1 MPAQTEMLVV
11 CLLSLVFSALL
22 YPGYIQWLK
31 KKQVE
36 QFLREDG
43 PQSHAHKAKTPT
55 MGGVVFSIV
64 ATIVSMVMLFVL
76 KDPSLIIPGAA
87 VVAVAVLCG
96 IIGFIDDY
104 AKFARKNNKGISGYI
119 RFSSELVLGALL
131 GVVLLACAHD
141 SIVVPFASQLA
152 NIFGGHVGS
161 VNSEISGHLLQLWI
175 PPWMI
180 FVPLAS
186 FLIVATANSLNLHDG
201 MDGLAG
207 GTASQVFAAMAI
219 MLFAT
224 GQIGYA
230 LIATSAAG
238 ALCGF
243 LLFNRNPAKIFMGDT
258 GSLFIGG
265 LMGALVVAGGLV
277 FWFVPLSLV
286 YIAESLSVIIQVL
299 TFKLTKKL
307 EGEAQMPFFKVVIT
321 KLTKRIPGEG
331 KRVFRMAP
339 LHHHYEAV
347 LAEKG
352 VPEWQVVAGFWVVQ
366 FVICVATLTWFFS
379 IEGYNVH

>member
-11 CLLSLVFSALL
+11 CLLSLFFSAVL

-31 KKQVE
+31 RKQVE

-55 MGGVVFSIV
+55 MGGVVFSTV
-64 ATIVSMVMLFVL
+64 ATLVAIGSWFLC
-76 KDPSLIIPGAA
+76 KDTALILP
-87 VVAVAVLCG
+87 VAGILLVAVLCG

-104 AKFARKNNKGISGYI
+104 AKFAQKNNKGISGYI
-119 RFSSELVLGALL
+119 RFGSEVLLGALL
-131 GVVLLACAHD
+131 GIALMMG
-141 SIVVPFASQLA
+141 SREMIVIPFAEQIA
-152 NIFGGHVGS
+152 NIL
-161 VNSEISGHLLQLWI
+161 SGHAGVIENGITGTQVSIW
-175 PPWMI
+175 
-180 FVPLAS
+180 VPTWPIYIALSS
-186 FLIVATANSLNLHDG
+186 FLIVATSNSLNLHDG

-207 GTASQVFAAMAI
+207 GTSSQVFAALAI

-230 LIATSAAG
+230 LIAASAAG

-258 GSLFIGG
+258 GSLYIGG

-277 FWFVPLSLV
+277 VWFVPLSLV
-286 YIAESLSVIIQVL
+286 YIAESLSVIVQVL

-307 EGEAQMPFFKVVIT
+307 EGEQNMPVHKVIIT

-347 LAEKG
+347 LADKG
-352 VPEWQVVAGFWVVQ
+352 VPEWQVVAMFWVVQ
-366 FVICVATLTWFFS
+366 FLVCVGTLLAFFAVK
-379 IEGYNVH
+379 G

>member
-1 MPAQTEMLVV
+1 MLVV
-11 CLLSLVFSALL
+11 CFLSLFFSAVL
-22 YPGYIQWLK
+22 YPSYIQWLK

-64 ATIVSMVMLFVL
+64 ATIASIGSWFFL
-76 KDPSLIIPGAA
+76 KETSLIIPVAA
-87 VVAVAVLCG
+87 ILAVAVLCG
-96 IIGFIDDY
+96 MIGFIDDY
-104 AKFARKNNKGISGYI
+104 AKFAQKNNKGISGYI
-119 RFSSELVLGALL
+119 RFSAEVMLGALL
-131 GVVLLACAHD
+131 GLVLLQCSHQM
-141 SIVVPFASQLA
+141 ILVPFAGQLMD
-152 NIFGGHVGS
+152 IFGGHAS
-161 VNSEISGHLLQLWI
+161 VILSGLTGQQLSVWV
-175 PPWMI
+175 PPWLI
-180 FVPLAS
+180 FIPLSS

-207 GTASQVFAAMAI
+207 GTASQVFASLAI

-224 GQIGYA
+224 GQVGYA
-230 LIATSAAG
+230 LIAASAAG

-265 LMGALVVAGGLV
+265 LIGALVVAGGLV
-277 FWFVPLSLV
+277 IWFVPLALV
-286 YIAESLSVIIQVL
+286 YILESLSVIIQVV

-307 EGEAQMPFFKVVIT
+307 EGEEKMPIHKVIIT
-321 KLTKRIPGEG
+321 KLTKRIPGDG

-347 LAEKG
+347 FADKG
-352 VPEWQVVAGFWVVQ
+352 VPEWQVVAMFWVVQ
-366 FVICVATLTWFFS
+366 FLICAATLLVFFNCN
-379 IEGYNVH
+379 G

>member
-1 MPAQTEMLVV
+1 MLVV
-11 CLLSLVFSALL
+11 CLLSLFFSAIL

-64 ATIVSMVMLFVL
+64 TTVIATGCWFLVR
-76 KDPSLIIPGAA
+76 DPALLVPFAGILSI
-87 VVAVAVLCG
+87 AVLCG

-104 AKFARKNNKGISGYI
+104 AKFAQKNNKGISGYI
-119 RFSSELVLGALL
+119 RFGSELILGALL
-131 GVVLLACAHD
+131 GVALLVA
-141 SIVVPFASQLA
+141 SREVIVVPYAASIA
-152 NIFGGHVGS
+152 NIFGGHAGFITSTLVGTQLS
-161 VNSEISGHLLQLWI
+161 IWVPPGLLY
-175 PPWMI
+175 
-180 FVPLAS
+180 VPLSA
-186 FLIVATANSLNLHDG
+186 FLVVATANSLNLHDG

-207 GTASQVFAAMAI
+207 GTASQVFAAMSI
-219 MLFAT
+219 MLFAS
-224 GQIGYA
+224 GQVGYA
-230 LIATSAAG
+230 LIAASAAG

-243 LLFNRNPAKIFMGDT
+243 LLFNKNPAKIFMGDT

-277 FWFVPLSLV
+277 VWFVPLSLV
-286 YIAESLSVIIQVL
+286 YIAESVSVIVQVL

-307 EGEAQMPFFKVVIT
+307 EGEEKMPIHKVIIT

-347 LAEKG
+347 LADKG
-352 VPEWQVVAGFWVVQ
+352 VPEWKVVAMFWIVQ
-366 FVICVATLTWFFS
+366 FAVCATTLLLFFTVGS
-379 IEGYNVH
+379 

>member
-11 CLLSLVFSALL
+11 CLLSLIFSAIL

-64 ATIVSMVMLFVL
+64 ATLVAAGSWFL
-76 KDPSLIIPGAA
+76 SQETALILPIAGILL
-87 VVAVAVLCG
+87 VAVLCG

-104 AKFARKNNKGISGYI
+104 AKFAHKNNKGISGYI
-119 RFSSELVLGALL
+119 RFGSEVILGAVLGVALL
-131 GVVLLACAHD
+131 MGSREL
-141 SIVVPFASQLA
+141 IVVPFADQIAGILTGHAGALTNAITGEQLS
-152 NIFGGHVGS
+152 IWV
-161 VNSEISGHLLQLWI
+161 
-175 PPWMI
+175 PPWTVY
-180 FVPLAS
+180 VPLAS
-186 FLIVATANSLNLHDG
+186 FLVVATANSLNLHDG

-207 GTASQVFAAMAI
+207 GTSSQVFATMAI

-224 GQIGYA
+224 GQTAYA
-230 LIATSAAG
+230 LIAASAAG

-243 LLFNRNPAKIFMGDT
+243 LLFNKNPAKIFMGDT

-277 FWFVPLSLV
+277 VWFVPLSLV
-286 YIAESLSVIIQVL
+286 YIAESLSVIIQVI

-307 EGEAQMPFFKVVIT
+307 EGEENMPIHKVIIT
-321 KLTKRIPGEG
+321 KLTKRVPGEG

-347 LAEKG
+347 LAENG
-352 VPEWQVVAGFWVVQ
+352 IPEWQVVAMFWGVQ
-366 FVICVATLTWFFS
+366 FLVCAGTLAAFFAVR
-379 IEGYNVH
+379 G